1 LNSEEEKTPTAR
13 GKALFDAWPDAYDRW
28 FTTPVGRLVKEY
40 ELGVIRELLEPAAGE
55 HILDAG
61 CGTGIFTRDFLAAG
75 ARITGIDISLPML
88 LRAKEKAGGDPLLLL
103 AGDILRL
110 PFVDEAFDKTVS
122 VTALEFIRDAGAA
135 VRELFRVTKRGGF
148 IVVASLNSLSPWAAR
163 RKAEVEKKPDSIFRE
178 ALFRSPDELRA
189 LAPVAGTI
197 RSAVHFRKDEEQDK
211 IGESER
217 RGRQAGLL
225 TGAFVAIRWKKPGK
239 RRRQEKGRS

>member
-1 LNSEEEKTPTAR
+1 MNPEEEKTQTDR

-40 ELGVIRELLEPAAGE
+40 ELGVIMDLLEPAAGE
-55 HILDAG
+55 RILDAG
-61 CGTGIFTRDFLAAG
+61 CGTGIFTLDFLTAG
-75 ARITGIDISLPML
+75 ACIAGLDISLPML
-88 LRAKEKAGGDPLLLL
+88 LRAKEKASDAPLRVL

-122 VTALEFIRDAGAA
+122 VTALEFIQDAEAA
-135 VRELFRVTKRGGF
+135 VRELFRVTKRGGS

-163 RKAEVEKKPDSIFRE
+163 RKADAQTNQDSIFRE

-197 RSAVHFRKDEEQDK
+197 KSAVYFRKDENPDK
-211 IGESER
+211 IEEIER
-217 RGRQAGLL
+217 RGQLAGLL
-225 TGAFVAIRWKKPGK
+225 TAAFLAIGWKKP
-239 RRRQEKGRS
+239 